1 MLGTDI
7 LDKDM
12 QICVKESTK
21 NKLEAMAKRRYID
34 VDTLINNILDE
45 NEELRQ
51 RVHLQELNGNFA
63 KSIVNKKN
71 ATNVPS
77 VIRRQFDIKPG
88 DTLFW
93 DLLDGEIV
101 LRVDEPKKD

>member
-45 NEELRQ
+45 NEELRH

-77 VIRRQFDIKPG
+77 VIRHQFDIKPG

-101 LRVDEPKKD
+101 LKVNEPKKD